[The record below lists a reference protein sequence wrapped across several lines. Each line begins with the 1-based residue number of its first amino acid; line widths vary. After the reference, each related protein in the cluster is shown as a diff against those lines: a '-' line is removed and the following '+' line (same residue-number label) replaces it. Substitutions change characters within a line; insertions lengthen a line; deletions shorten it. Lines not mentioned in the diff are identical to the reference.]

1 MTHSV
6 LIAPDIHCRD
16 FYKQL
21 LDVKDQ
27 KIIFLGDY
35 MDPYSSENTSD
46 EQGIANLEEIIDF
59 AKQNNN
65 VTLLVGNHDESYI
78 WSFMKFERTSYKYY
92 KELHNLYRENIK
104 LFKPC
109 IQIQDTLFSH
119 AGVCNGWISQMNY
132 LFEQDKSNF
141 RLNESNI
148 CDYIGNEFE
157 KELEY
162 DTAVQHMWDSY
173 LRSQIF
179 CVGRARWGDAPY
191 GGPFWADVSEHIYDD
206 LNIYQVF
213 GHTQLEETGNF
224 IKHNKFICCDSRSLF
239 EYDLDSHNI
248 NKI

>member
-1 MTHSV
+1 M
-6 LIAPDIHCRD
+6 R
-16 FYKQL
+16 
-21 LDVKDQ
+21 
-27 KIIFLGDY
+27 
-35 MDPYSSENTSD
+35 
-46 EQGIANLEEIIDF
+46 
-59 AKQNNN
+59 
-65 VTLLVGNHDESYI
+65 
-78 WSFMKFERTSYKYY
+78 FERTSYKYY
-92 KELHNLYRENIK
+92 KDLHNLYRENIK

-132 LFEQDKSNF
+132 LFERDKSNF

-148 CDYIGNEFE
+148 CDYISNEFE

-162 DTAVQHMWDSY
+162 DTAVQHMWDSC
-173 LRSQIF
+173 LRSPIF
-179 CVGRARWGDAPY
+179 CIGRARWGDAPY
-191 GGPFWADVSEHIYDD
+191 GGPFWTDVSEHIYDD

-213 GHTQLEETGNF
+213 GHTQLKETGHF